1 MHTHAA
7 RDFNNTGPK
16 QTDAGHSLRTA
27 MWKQRDSKWWCN
39 QRERCKLTTYI
50 SHLKS
55 ISASCAPSFYYHYLR
70 NLVLARRGL
79 EMTAIPNGSSSRAD
93 TCFPPSFLTPTE
105 KHPPITQRW
114 DVVTA
119 TRIPEIFE
127 FIGHI
132 EWLRTDAPLGLP
144 RLLIDGG
151 PLRLGL
157 LVKQISQVLAA
168 ELIN

>member
-16 QTDAGHSLRTA
+16 QTDAGRSLGTA
-27 MWKQRDSKWWCN
+27 AWKQRDSKRLFN
-39 QRERCKLTTYI
+39 QREHGKLTTHI

-55 ISASCAPSFYYHYLR
+55 TAASCAPSFYDHYLR

-79 EMTAIPNGSSSRAD
+79 EMTEIPNGSSSRAD
-93 TCFPPSFLTPTE
+93 TCFPPSFPAPTE
-105 KHPPITQRW
+105 KHSPITQLR

-119 TRIPEIFE
+119 TRIPRIFE

-132 EWLRTDAPLGLP
+132 ERLRTDAPSWITPTLDWWRATPAG
-144 RLLIDGG
+144 ITGKTD
-151 PLRLGL
+151 
-157 LVKQISQVLAA
+157 
-168 ELIN
+168 